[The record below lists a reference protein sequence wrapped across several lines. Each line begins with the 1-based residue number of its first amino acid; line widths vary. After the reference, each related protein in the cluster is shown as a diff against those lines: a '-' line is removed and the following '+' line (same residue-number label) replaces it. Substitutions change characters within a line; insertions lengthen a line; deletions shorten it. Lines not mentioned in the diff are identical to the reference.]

1 MTPPLS
7 HRPSPYECSDAKT
20 VLKGAPQRSALAQAA
35 MPVEAKGRGC
45 RRMEK
50 TSAISTDI
58 LGLTEAA
65 KPMPS
70 EQYPA
75 H

>member
-35 MPVEAKGRGC
+35 MPVEPEGRGC
-45 RRMEK
+45 RRIAGEWK
-50 TSAISTDI
+50 K
-58 LGLTEAA
+58 LT
-65 KPMPS
+65 
-70 EQYPA
+70 
-75 H
+75 